1 MRNEVVNT
9 FENELFGSLYVF
21 TDNNGA
27 PWFVGK
33 QVAEKLGFSVA
44 NTAGTAITLSRHCPD
59 KKQVSVLEGTLNE
72 TFSVLPQGVRRNS
85 ALISEADLYRLVM
98 NSTLESAVAFQDWVV
113 REVLPSVRQHGGYN
127 VEQPTMAAQYAD
139 PELFQRMNN
148 MHQEFGEFIRS
159 QTSFNT
165 QILGTLGELVRVIAT
180 GPAEAPLRPMTEGH
194 VTLDEL
200 YSLVNG
206 VVSKDAFKSMLRGA
220 RWPRSSYERR
230 LECGRVVELTS
241 FPVTAEVLSQ
251 EIHIN
256 QLMDRV
262 VRESRQITVYFYE
275 HQFIAGRFRIN
286 R

>member
-9 FENELFGSLYVF
+9 FENELFGSLFVF

-33 QVAEKLGFSVA
+33 QVAEKLGYVVDNRDNFSH
-44 NTAGTAITLSRHCPD
+44 TLRRHCPER
-59 KKQVSVLEGTLNE
+59 KQVQTLNE
-72 TFSVLPQGVRRNS
+72 TFNVLPQGVRRNS
-85 ALISEADLYRLVM
+85 VLISEADLYRLVL
-98 NSTLESAVAFQDWVV
+98 NSTLESAVSFQDWVA
-113 REVLPSVRQHGGYN
+113 REVLPSIRQHGGYN
-127 VEQPTMAAQYAD
+127 VEQPAMAAQYAD

-165 QILGTLGELVRVIAT
+165 QILGTLSELVRVVAT
-180 GPAEAPLRPMTEGH
+180 GPAEAPLRPMAEGH

-230 LECGRVVELTS
+230 LECGRVVELAS
-241 FPVTAEVLSQ
+241 FPVTAEVLGQ